1 MKIDLTFHSIPRAVI
16 RKTGDVDLS
25 DSPNTKLK
33 SITLPH
39 AVNVTT
45 LKSFAG
51 FLGFGFYTNEK
62 SVPFED
68 PVNGSP
74 GTG

>member
-1 MKIDLTFHSIPRAVI
+1 VKIDLAFHPIPGAIVG
-16 RKTGDVDLS
+16 KPGDIYLA
-25 DSPNTKLK
+25 DSPDTKLEG
-33 SITLPH
+33 IALPH